1 MEQGRELPSDHRTQ
15 TIALIVISSITWAN
29 GRKQLFVF
37 ADETFMLW
45 VYFVLVLYGR
55 LKCSIKFFAIIIIT
69 TNEKKRVKY
78 VIIKYAESPIYIR
91 REQEKAFKNQ
101 PLNENNTK
109 IMGTVIGY
117 CSFFSSTFGSVIFY
131 MNKNSSK
138 FVI

>member
-1 MEQGRELPSDHRTQ
+1 M
-15 TIALIVISSITWAN
+15 
-29 GRKQLFVF
+29 F